1 MPSHPA
7 RLKIRRAKVIVDNEG
22 QKFLTVCEICGMDV
36 YLLEGHS
43 VCTECKSK
51 GRKRLIRVR
60 KSRQE
65 YTHSSADYRVAALL
79 SQPGTCAVALRASF
93 STCAIRLAMNFLH
106 SSHRLS
112 LSEHVT
118 PMRHSSQMKPYSTL
132 VWQNWQKF
140 IIEDGVYLDAVR
152 GASPIGLSMSKR
164 KILG

>member
-1 MPSHPA
+1 MQKYGSQTAHTGSQITLGIYPF
-7 RLKIRRAKVIVDNEG
+7 EG
-22 QKFLTVCEICGMDV
+22 GL
-36 YLLEGHS
+36 
-43 VCTECKSK
+43 
-51 GRKRLIRVR
+51 
-60 KSRQE
+60 
-65 YTHSSADYRVAALL
+65 SSSCLL

-93 STCAIRLAMNFLH
+93 STCTMRSAMNFLQA
-106 SSHRLS
+106 SHRLS

-118 PMRHSSQMKPYSTL
+118 PSRQTSQMKPYSTL